1 MGQEQS
7 KNSTESLQ
15 NNNNNNNNNEET
27 SSNIS
32 STGSSSAANE
42 LRQQQ
47 RVQNASARALKQQ
60 QLRDIA
66 QHNKSTSFFHKAAVV
81 SSSSPN
87 SNNNNLLSD
96 QQYQPLSEEEIPL
109 LPIVSHFT
117 YAVMCEW
124 VYGEAERRP
133 LPSGWKV
140 LLDAKE
146 CYLDREGYYAA
157 AFINDSLRSVVVA
170 QRGTTNAEG
179 MRAGVWVFFE
189 EQNIQFYLAAQ
200 FSKLVRLRLQ
210 LRNPGCLPE
219 DDGVEDPTQIYT
231 ISYTGH
237 SLGSVLA
244 ACRAVEEHT
253 FAVTFESPGCKKFVA
268 QTMHPFK
275 TEEIDIDI
283 ITYLRN
289 PNPVNSLKPHCG
301 FLVQLPSEAD
311 DPKRI
316 TNMKK
321 ATSEVSGNTGGISG
335 MSTARTN
342 SGSTS
347 NNRIVQQQQRNNN
360 NTTSNNNNSNSN
372 SGVSDDKQQQ
382 QQQQGSSAVTASQKR
397 KRPFGMPSLSNL
409 WSTQD
414 FLRVRLLEAAL
425 PDVQQYLTKLEPVIR
440 ELIDYTAQSHSI
452 SAIVN
457 TMERGERTHQ
467 GQQIIIRW
475 PENLLQFVE
484 YYNIVR
490 ELNLIWDTTDNSNRQ
505 QLTHA
510 LSAYKLLLSK
520 LWQTEFRPEFRIPI
534 GFLNMHSRT
543 LLQLLGAED
552 AEYQLGKL
560 PLTKRD
566 LRVLATVYT
575 ESGNMVST
583 KLSAF
588 QMKQYLAVITQRAKV
603 RAALERWHHHE
614 NVLKKKS
621 KL

>member
-7 KNSTESLQ
+7 KT
-15 NNNNNNNNNEET
+15 NNEQISNNNNNEET
-27 SSNIS
+27 ASNIS
-32 STGSSSAANE
+32 SAGSSSAANE

-60 QLRDIA
+60 QLRDHLA
-66 QHNKSTSFFHKAAVV
+66 HRNNNKHSSTSSSSLVKV
-81 SSSSPN
+81 SSSN
-87 SNNNNLLSD
+87 SINPLHD
-96 QQYQPLSEEEIPL
+96 QQYQPLADEEIPM
-109 LPIVSHFT
+109 LPIVSHFS

-124 VYGEAERRP
+124 VYGEAERHP

-146 CYLDREGYYAA
+146 CHLDREGYYAA

-200 FSKLVRLRLQ
+200 FSKLVRLRLG

-219 DDGVEDPTQIYT
+219 DDAAEDPTQIYT

-321 ATSEVSGNTGGISG
+321 ATSEVSGNAGASG
-335 MSTARTN
+335 LSTARAT
-342 SGSTS
+342 SGSAS
-347 NNRIVQQQQRNNN
+347 NNRVMQQQQQQNQRN
-360 NTTSNNNNSNSN
+360 TSSNNNNNASISSSN
-372 SGVSDDKQQQ
+372 SGVSTANASILATQQDQ
-382 QQQQGSSAVTASQKR
+382 VLVHQKR

-425 PDVQQYLTKLEPVIR
+425 PDVQQYLSRLEPVLR
-440 ELIDYTAQSHSI
+440 ELMDYTAQSHSI

-467 GQQIIIRW
+467 GQQVIIRW
-475 PENLLQFVE
+475 PENFLQFVE

-510 LSAYKLLLSK
+510 LSAYKQLLSK

-543 LLQLLGAED
+543 LLRLLGAED

-603 RAALERWHHHE
+603 RAALERWHH
-614 NVLKKKS
+614 NDTVLKKKS